1 MYDRALSSIQSVAW
15 NLSNQDTSTS
25 SVQKRLATLVTS
37 CIDLSESSL
46 GSLKWFMARH
56 YLPWPEASRKDLLD
70 IFLDLSG
77 NYNFHLW
84 FQISVDLSRDRSK
97 TGDPLLKMGPSPSFR
112 VWIALMRTF
121 GSQLR
126 GTTLSLQYH
135 KYVRSMLRLFDV
147 PESRTD
153 ELIATIEE
161 MNRLALAMLGP
172 AMANPEQR
180 TLRMP
185 IQNFTDSVTPG
196 ISASRWVLLL
206 NKYFMWAGRF
216 SAETMVQVENPDL
229 FRALVYLLRLNTE
242 VREAMTLSLGLRVVT
257 ELGWMADRR
266 ISAATLEL
274 MGLPSSAHTRRC
286 LVQVESSVGIAW
298 LSLFPRNR
306 GAAALVEDV
315 RDALI
320 DVVMRHTRTS
330 FDLRARSDDAQLDD
344 ESFFA
349 NALPDSTFGPSFFDS
364 WMNLTNSR
372 WQLQKPN
379 LINILKPGSAIS
391 QRWSLYSALT
401 ASDEYFLFPL
411 FHPDLPLAVNYGGA
425 GRLLAD
431 EVLRGLF
438 YELLASD
445 QQRQSRDYYIAHS
458 NESAPTQPQ
467 PEWSPHSVDT
477 EALLA
482 ALKAYR
488 LGILR
493 QSNSTDEKNSTIDEH
508 RLFFVASCYALC
520 SSDDYVGE
528 LYGDASRRCNM
539 PVAALPEFRA
549 AFQCDGH
556 NESQLA

>member
-1 MYDRALSSIQSVAW
+1 MYDRVLSAIGSVAW
-15 NLSNQDTSTS
+15 NLSNHDTPTS
-25 SVQKRLATLVTS
+25 SVQKRVATLVAS
-37 CIDLSESSL
+37 CIELPKSSL
-46 GSLKWFMARH
+46 GSLKWFMAEH
-56 YLPWPEASRKDLLD
+56 YLPWPETSRKDLLD
-70 IFLDLSG
+70 ILLDLSG

-84 FQISVDLSRDRSK
+84 FQIRVDQSRDRSK
-97 TGDPLLKMGPSPSFR
+97 TEEPLLKMGPSSTFR
-112 VWIALMRTF
+112 VWIALIRTF
-121 GSQLR
+121 GIQPR
-126 GTTLSLQYH
+126 GTTQSLQYQ
-135 KYVRSMLRLFDV
+135 KYVRNMLRLFDAT
-147 PESRTD
+147 ESRAD
-153 ELIATIEE
+153 ELLSTIEE
-161 MNRLALAMLGP
+161 MNRLTVAVLGP
-172 AMANPEQR
+172 AMADPEQR
-180 TLRMP
+180 TLRMSVR
-185 IQNFTDSVTPG
+185 NFTDILTPG

-206 NKYFMWAGRF
+206 NEYFIWAGRF

-242 VREAMTLSLGLRVVT
+242 MREAMTLSLGLRVVT

-286 LVQVESSVGIAW
+286 LVQVESSAGIAW

-349 NALPDSTFGPSFFDS
+349 NALPDTTFGPSFFDS
-364 WMNLTNSR
+364 WMNMTNSR
-372 WQLQKPN
+372 WQLQEPN
-379 LINILKPGSAIS
+379 LTNILKPGSAIS
-391 QRWSLYSALT
+391 QRWSFHSALT
-401 ASDEYFLFPL
+401 TSDEYFLFPL
-411 FHPDLPLAVNYGGA
+411 FHPDLPLATNYGGA
-425 GRLLAD
+425 GRLIAD

-445 QQRQSRDYYIAHS
+445 QQQLSYDYIAHP

-477 EALLA
+477 EALLV

-488 LGILR
+488 LGFLR
-493 QSNSTDEKNSTIDEH
+493 HSNSTEENNSTVEED
-508 RLFFVASCYALC
+508 RLFFFASCYALC

-539 PVAALPEFRA
+539 PAAALPEFRA
-549 AFQCDGH
+549 AFQCGNQND
-556 NESQLA
+556 LD